1 MRGYYHVCYVLFVCG
16 FTSYSIIFNTYGDNI
31 EGIVNIIELRLVLL
45 HVGIFEIEKGAHD
58 NFIIL
63 GLKTG

>member
-16 FTSYSIIFNTYGDNI
+16 FTYNSRIINSYGDV
-31 EGIVNIIELRLVLL
+31 EGRVNIIDE
-45 HVGIFEIEKGAHD
+45 EILEMKKKGHA